1 MKTLANRRGV
11 ILLWG
16 LTGLLSLVLYAF
28 IPGDVSRGIQTAVV
42 WVALLGTFA
51 WLLRFLGIQS
61 WQDLSLILA
70 PAIGLI
76 LLGWLF
82 FPAGLM
88 ALWGA
93 AIGWLIVVAFL
104 LRKQVPAAQ
113 RNAIRQWRKG
123 DHAAAVRTMD
133 DLIRQGDEDDHRL
146 LRAQI
151 LLSWSKPGR
160 AERDIREV
168 CRRQPENAA
177 AHNLLAEARI
187 QAGDYAS
194 AGEAGERA
202 LALAPQDWVAAY
214 NLGMIADR
222 QQDAA
227 KTVAMLRRAQ
237 GLQIS
242 AGRHRALTWFWLARA
257 HCRLGEECAARE
269 CLQQLRAEKKA
280 IAEWLQLLAD
290 EAAQPLRVLV
300 AEDVTLAQQLVQRDE
315 WSAADLKAIECGG

>member
-1 MKTLANRRGV
+1 MKPLAGVRGV

-16 LTGLLSLVLYAF
+16 LTGLLSLVLNAS
-28 IPGDVSRGIQTAVV
+28 IPNDVSRGLQTVIF
-42 WVALLGTFA
+42 WIALLGTFA
-51 WLLRFLGIQS
+51 WLLGLLGVQS
-61 WQDLSLILA
+61 WRDMSLILA
-70 PAIGLI
+70 PAFGLM

-82 FPAGLM
+82 FPEWLM
-88 ALWGA
+88 PLMGA
-93 AIGWLIVVAFL
+93 SIGWLVVVAFL

-113 RNAIRQWRKG
+113 RNAIRQWRRG
-123 DHAAAVRTMD
+123 DHSAAIRSLD
-133 DLIRQGDEDDHRL
+133 ELIRHSDEDHHRL

-151 LLSWSKPGR
+151 MLSWGKPGR

-168 CRRQPENAA
+168 CHRQPENAA

-187 QAGDYAS
+187 QAGDYDS

-222 QQDAA
+222 QQDAE
-227 KTVAMLRRAQ
+227 KTIAMLRCAQ

-242 AGRHRALTWFWLARA
+242 AQRHRALTWLWLARA
-257 HCRLGEECAARE
+257 HCRLGEESVARE

-280 IAEWLQLLAD
+280 IAEWLRLLSED
-290 EAAQPLRVLV
+290 AAQPLRVLV
-300 AEDVTLAQQLVQRDE
+300 AEDVTLAQQMAQHED
-315 WSAADLKAIECGG
+315 WSAEDLKALECGG